1 MTPTTTRRAASP
13 EAVLAI
19 AALAVFVVFLDTTAL
34 YVAYP
39 DIRMSFADVSPAQL
53 SWVLNAY
60 TIAFAALLIPAG
72 RLADRLGRKRVFLT
86 GSALFA
92 LSSALCGLA
101 PNASVLIGARA
112 LQAVGAAALTPA
124 SLAIV
129 LRAFPRHRIPVAV
142 AIWGAVGALAAAA
155 GPTLGAAMVEWF
167 GWRAVFYLNLPI
179 TVVALTVGSRIVAES
194 READPGPVPDVPSVV
209 ALAAG
214 VAALSLGV
222 VQGDEWGWTSGG
234 VLGSFAVAIVVL
246 GWFVRRC
253 TVVAAPLIEP
263 SLFRSRNVRVANVA
277 TFVYGIGFTA
287 SFFGNI
293 QFLTG
298 VWDYSV
304 LRAGFAIVPGPLVVA
319 ALAPQAGRLAGRYGQ
334 GALLVPGGV
343 LYAAASAWYILAVD
357 ATPSYW
363 ASWFPGTIIGGLGVA
378 MCLPQLASAA
388 VQGLPPDR
396 LAAGSGVNQAL
407 RQVGSTIGVAGAVAI
422 TGTAAGGDLLG
433 RYRGVWWLIVGSGLG
448 VSVVATQLRRAP
460 TEVPGGGP
468 EMAPAEAPVADVAV

>member
-1 MTPTTTRRAASP
+1 
-13 EAVLAI
+13 VLAI
-19 AALAVFVVFLDTTAL
+19 AAVAVFVVFLDTTAL

-39 DIRMSFADVSPAQL
+39 DIRQSFAGVSPAQL

-92 LSSALCGLA
+92 VASAVCGLA
-101 PNASVLIGARA
+101 PNASVLVGARA
-112 LQAVGAAALTPA
+112 LQAIGAAALTPA
-124 SLAIV
+124 SLAVV
-129 LRAFPRHRIPVAV
+129 LHAFPRQRLPVAV

-179 TVVALTVGSRIVAES
+179 TVIALTVGSRVVAES
-194 READPGPVPDVPSVV
+194 READAGPVPDVVSVV

-222 VQGDEWGWTSGG
+222 VQGDEWGWTSAA
-234 VLGSFAVAIVVL
+234 VLGSFAVAAVVL
-246 GWFVRRC
+246 AFFLRRC
-253 TVVAAPLIEP
+253 ATVAAPLIEP
-263 SLFRSRNVRVANVA
+263 ALFRTRNVRVANLA
-277 TFVYGIGFTA
+277 TFVFGIGFTA

-298 VWDYSV
+298 VWHYSV

-319 ALAPQAGRLAGRYGQ
+319 VLAPFAGRVAGRRGQ
-334 GALLVPGGV
+334 AALLVPGG
-343 LYAAASAWYILAVD
+343 LCYAAASAWYVLSVD
-357 ATPSYW
+357 DSPNYW
-363 ASWFPGTIIGGLGVA
+363 ATWFPGTIVGGVGVA

-388 VQGLPPDR
+388 VQGLPGDR

-407 RQVGSTIGVAGAVAI
+407 RQIGSTIGVAAAVAI
-422 TGTAAGGDLLG
+422 TGTAVAGDLLG
-433 RYRGVWWLIVGSGLG
+433 RYRGVWWLIVASGLG
-448 VSVVATQLRRAP
+448 VSLIATQLRRTP
-460 TEVPGGGP
+460 STDP
-468 EMAPAEAPVADVAV
+468 APAAAVVADAVA